1 MKTVSQLRQRNIPA
15 LDRIR
20 ATRRKTDSARHTG
33 AELQTRAIMY
43 EFRNGAPY
51 RSTGVI

>member
-1 MKTVSQLRQRNIPA
+1 MKTVSQLRQSNIPA

-20 ATRRKTDSARHTG
+20 ATRNKTDSSMQTG
-33 AELQTRAIMY
+33 AELQTRSIMY

-51 RSTGVI
+51 RSAGAV